1 MHYREGNARGQ
12 GLSRVKMRAVVK
24 WKNHVF
30 RGSSKP
36 CSFKH
41 VLSEETRED
50 TKDTTQTYISANLF
64 DQCITRCL
72 E

>member
-1 MHYREGNARGQ
+1 MHYREGNACGQ

-50 TKDTTQTYISANLF
+50 TKDTQIYIPANLF
-64 DQCITRCL
+64 DQCIARCL